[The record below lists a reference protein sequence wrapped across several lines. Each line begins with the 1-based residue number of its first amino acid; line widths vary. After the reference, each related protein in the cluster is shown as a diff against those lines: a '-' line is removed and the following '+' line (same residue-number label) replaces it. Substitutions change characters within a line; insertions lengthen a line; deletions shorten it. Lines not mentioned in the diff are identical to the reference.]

1 MDLFAVDQTW
11 NHEWEAAR
19 VEPVPVSSDLFNR
32 PPAVLEMIRALEANA
47 LRRYDGRGRVVQPNQ
62 EYDLMLKSTLASV
75 CVDNVATPRW
85 WIQCGAVYTE
95 SNLLLKFSNDR
106 LGRCFARFDTPAW
119 QFPRLPERGVS
130 KVPGMKQQQTTS
142 SVQNSGSHCVAL
154 DYRIRHRLALSAMH
168 ANVPD

>member
-1 MDLFAVDQTW
+1 MVRGKRTSRTLIPDFEILVDLFAVDQTW

-75 CVDNVATPRW
+75 CVDDVATPRW
-85 WIQCGAVYTE
+85 WIQCGGVYAE
-95 SNLLLKFSNDR
+95 SNLLLKLSNDR
-106 LGRCFARFDTPAW
+106 LERRFARFDTPRLAVPTIARTRRFQGPGYEAAAND
-119 QFPRLPERGVS
+119 QFRP
-130 KVPGMKQQQTTS
+130 KQ
-142 SVQNSGSHCVAL
+142 
-154 DYRIRHRLALSAMH
+154 RLALRRA
-168 ANVPD
+168 